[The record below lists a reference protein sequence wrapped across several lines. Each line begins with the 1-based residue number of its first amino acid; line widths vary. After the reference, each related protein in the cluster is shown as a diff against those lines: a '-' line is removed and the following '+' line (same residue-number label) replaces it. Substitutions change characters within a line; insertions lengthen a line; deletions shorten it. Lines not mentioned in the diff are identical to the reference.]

1 MLINRRGGYVR
12 CPFCWDL
19 DPEIEYNCCTSGC
32 EWGTIDKYLNTECRD
47 SETTDTYDFEYQMRC
62 CGQIVDYSDIEDILG
77 GDYCMDHE
85 PDEGWDDD
93 GEEEDSNTIQESSN
107 TIEDPIKALFK
118 HLTK

>member
-12 CPFCWDL
+12 CPFCGEL
-19 DPEIEYNCCTSGC
+19 DPEIEYSCCTSGY

-47 SETTDTYDFEYQMRC
+47 SEITDTYDFEYQMRC
-62 CGQIVDYSDIEDILG
+62 CGQIVDYDDIEDILEG
-77 GDYCMDHE
+77 SYCMDHE

-93 GEEEDSNTIQESSN
+93 GEEESSN